1 MNSRTLQ
8 IAIQFIVL
16 IVLQLLLFNNIQ
28 FSGFINPYVYVLFF
42 ILLPFDFPKWL
53 MLLLGL
59 MMGLLIDLFS
69 GTPGVHATATVLI
82 AYLRP
87 FLLAI
92 VAPHDGYD
100 NSTMPR
106 ISYMGIDWFI
116 KFTIIFVLIHHLV
129 LFYVEVFSFAHFF
142 RTFLKVILSSLFTI
156 VIIILSQFFVFR
168 K

>member
-53 MLLLGL
+53 AVVLGL
-59 MMGLLIDLFS
+59 LMGLIIDLFS
-69 GTPGVHATATVLI
+69 GTPGVHTTATVLI
-82 AYLRP
+82 AYLWP
-87 FLLAI
+87 FLLAVI
-92 VAPHDGYD
+92 APYDGYD
-100 NSTMPR
+100 NSARPR
-106 ISYMGIDWFI
+106 VSYMGIEWFV
-116 KFTIIFVLIHHLV
+116 KFTIIIVLIHHLV

-142 RTFLKVILSSLFTI
+142 RTFLKVILSSLFSI